1 MVEKRVNLTMT
12 VMSLIG
18 GIIGFIIGEVF
29 INAYKYKMSGSLLMG
44 FYFGIIAL
52 CIGTFCLVGE
62 MINPR
67 LNGVTWKNNYLKTS
81 FKFLIPCTFI
91 AIFVFGM
98 LFQFI
103 YESSGL
109 KFQKV
114 NDIVFVIDTSG
125 SMANTDPQ
133 NERFSSVLNLMD
145 NMNTQNRV
153 SIYKFDDTSKRII
166 PMTEVSDSLKKN
178 AEEELKQYETPSG
191 NTNMGEAIDSAYD
204 EINSTKKPARKAAVI
219 LLSDGEDNFGLNKKF
234 DKTLSPFKNSNI
246 SIYTIGMS
254 NENNFTTLKKIAK
267 DTHGEYYNVKNAS
280 DLKGTFSKIYYAT
293 QQRLLVDR
301 RDGLTESSTL
311 YMILRVLLITI
322 ISGLITM
329 SISFVFDN
337 KNLLKRFLIGGIAA
351 GFLGGLIM
359 EVGFLNSPDHGSLYR
374 ALLVIM
380 IALIFTF
387 IPVIVDIKDYSKSSY
402 LRGNQRT
409 SGLDRAKGNSFR

>member
-12 VMSLIG
+12 IMSLIG
-18 GIIGFIIGEVF
+18 GIIGFAIGEIF
-29 INAYKYKMSGSLLMG
+29 INAYKYKMSGSILMG

-52 CIGTFCLVGE
+52 CIGIFCLVGE

-81 FKFLIPCTFI
+81 FKFLIPCTFV
-91 AIFVFGM
+91 AIFIFGFV
-98 LFQFI
+98 FQFI

-133 NERFSSVLNLMD
+133 NERFSAVLNLMD
-145 NMNTQNRV
+145 DMDSKNRI

-166 PMTEVSDSLKKN
+166 PMTKVTDSLKKN
-178 AEEELKQYETPSG
+178 TGEKLKQYEIPSG
-191 NTNMGEAIDSAYD
+191 NTNMGDAIDSAYD
-204 EINSTKKPARKAAVI
+204 EINSTEKSGRKAAVI

-234 DKTLSPFKNSNI
+234 DETLKPFKNSNI

-254 NENNFTTLKKIAK
+254 NESDFTTLKKIARY
-267 DTHGEYYNVKNAS
+267 THGEYYNVKHAS

-301 RDGLTESSTL
+301 RDGLTEFSTF

-329 SISFVFDN
+329 SVSFVFDN
-337 KNLLKRFLIGGIAA
+337 KNLLKRFLAGGIAA
-351 GFLGGLIM
+351 GFLGGLVM
-359 EVGFLNSPDHGSLYR
+359 EMGFLNFPEHGSLYR
-374 ALLVIM
+374 AILAIM
-380 IALIFTF
+380 ISIVFTL
-387 IPVIVDIKDYSKSSY
+387 IPVMVDVKDYSKSSY
-402 LRGNQRT
+402 LKRSRDTSFDRT
-409 SGLDRAKGNSFR
+409 KGNTFR

>member
-1 MVEKRVNLTMT
+1 LVEKRVNLTMT

-18 GIIGFIIGEVF
+18 GIIGFTAGEIF
-29 INAYKYKMSGSLLMG
+29 INAYKFKMSGIILMG

-52 CIGTFCLVGE
+52 CIGTFCLIGE

-81 FKFLIPCTFI
+81 FKFLIPCTFV

-133 NERFSSVLNLMD
+133 NERFSAVLNLMD
-145 NMNTQNRV
+145 DMNTKNRV

-166 PMTEVSDSLKKN
+166 PMTEVTDSLKKN
-178 AEEELKQYETPSG
+178 AEEKLKQYKTPSG
-191 NTNMGEAIDSAYD
+191 NTNIGEGIDSAYD
-204 EINSTKKPARKAAVI
+204 EINSTKESGRKAAVI
-219 LLSDGEDNFGLNKKF
+219 LLSDGEDNFGLNKRF
-234 DKTLSPFKNSNI
+234 DETLSPFKSSNI
-246 SIYTIGMS
+246 PIYTIDMS
-254 NENNFTTLKKIAK
+254 NENNFTTLKKIAV
-267 DTHGEYYNVKNAS
+267 DTYGEYYNIKSAS
-280 DLKGTFSKIYYAT
+280 ELKGTFSKIYYET
-293 QQRLLVDR
+293 QHRLLVDK
-301 RDGLTESSTL
+301 RDALTQSSTF
-311 YMILRVLLITI
+311 YMVLRVLLITI

-337 KNLLKRFLIGGIAA
+337 KNLLKRFLIGGVAA

-359 EVGFLNSPDHGSLYR
+359 EVGFLHSPDHGSLYR

-380 IALIFTF
+380 IAVIFTL
-387 IPVIVDIKDYSKSSY
+387 IPVMVDVKDYSKSSY
-402 LRGNQRT
+402 LKRSRNTNIDRT
-409 SGLDRAKGNSFR
+409 KGNTFR